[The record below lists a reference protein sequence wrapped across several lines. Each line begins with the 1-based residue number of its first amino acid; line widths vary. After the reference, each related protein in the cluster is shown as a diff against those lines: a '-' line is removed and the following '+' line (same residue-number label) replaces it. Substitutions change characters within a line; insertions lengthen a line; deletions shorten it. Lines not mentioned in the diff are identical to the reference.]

1 MKYINFKRYKFFT
14 IKKNINNIRNNLIK
28 TFKFTNYRSYG
39 IKKINTYLDFKRYKY
54 LDLKRYSYKK
64 IFRNLSAFKIR
75 KKYQLLPIYFLGIST
90 LVGFLYIS
98 IPSFYNYNINNIE
111 KSICDNKNIKCIIK
125 DNVKYKFY
133 PTPRIII
140 KNLIVKDTSKK
151 QNTILTSRTIIKFP
165 ISKLFNIKK
174 IKPKKIEFNNFE
186 LNLNL
191 KNLNKYSFIFNQKIS
206 LIPLLFRN
214 GKITLLDENNYVSTI
229 DSAYLN
235 IKNKKE
241 TSNLIIKGNFL
252 NVKIY
257 ISLEKE
263 KIDKKILSKISLKM
277 PTLKLLT
284 EINFFNLEKNKS
296 IEDGKILIRKGK
308 NKITAIFDFKDNEI
322 KINNSNIRNAFL
334 DGKLIGKITLLPY
347 FNFDL
352 SAELSS
358 LSFTKL
364 YSHFLELD
372 EKKRYKIFKIN
383 KKINGKLNLSA
394 DKIYSDY
401 NLIKSFES
409 RLEFN
414 NGDVFVDQFL
424 INLGKLGAADL
435 LGTITNDDKYTNFKF
450 ESNIF
455 VENQKKF
462 ISKFSLYNKEKISPS
477 LFVSGNLDLIN
488 LKCSFYEIST
498 LDKLNKD
505 DVNYIEKEFNSIMLD
520 NGYETLFLFSN
531 FKEFIKSISSEVN

>member
-1 MKYINFKRYKFFT
+1 MKYINFKRYKFST

-39 IKKINTYLDFKRYKY
+39 IKKIYKYLDFKIYKY
-54 LDLKRYSYKK
+54 LDLKRYSYNK
-64 IFRNLSAFKIR
+64 IFRNLSAFKII
-75 KKYQLLPIYFLGIST
+75 KKYQLLPIYYLGIST
-90 LVGFLYIS
+90 LIGFLYIS

-111 KSICDNKNIKCIIK
+111 KSICENKNIKCIIK
-125 DNVKYKFY
+125 GNVKYKFY

-140 KNLIVKDTSKK
+140 KDLIVKDISKQ
-151 QNTILTSRTIIKFP
+151 QNTILTSRTIIKYP
-165 ISKLFNIKK
+165 VSKLLDIKK
-174 IKPKKIEFNNFE
+174 IKPKTIEFNNFE

-191 KNLNKYSFIFNQKIS
+191 KNLNKYSFIFSQKMS
-206 LIPLLFRN
+206 LIPILFRN

-229 DSAYLN
+229 DGAYLN
-235 IKNKKE
+235 IKNKKK

-252 NVKIY
+252 NEKIH

-277 PTLKLLT
+277 PTLRLLT

-322 KINNSNIRNAFL
+322 KINNSSIRNAFL
-334 DGKLIGKITLLPY
+334 DGKLLGKITLLPY

-352 SAELSS
+352 SAELRS

-409 RLEFN
+409 RLKFN

-435 LGTITNDDKYTNFKF
+435 LGTIANDEKYTNFKF

-462 ISKFSLYNKEKISPS
+462 ISKFSLYNKKKISPNI
-477 LFVSGNLDLIN
+477 FVSGNLDLIN
-488 LKCSFYEIST
+488 LKCSFYEISA

-505 DVNYIEKEFNSIMLD
+505 DVNYIEKEFNSIMFD

-531 FKEFIKSISSEVN
+531 FKEFIKTISSSVN